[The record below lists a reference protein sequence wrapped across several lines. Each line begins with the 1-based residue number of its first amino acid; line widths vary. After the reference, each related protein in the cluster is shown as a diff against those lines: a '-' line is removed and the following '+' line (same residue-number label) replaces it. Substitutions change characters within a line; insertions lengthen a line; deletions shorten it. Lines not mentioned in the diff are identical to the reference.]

1 MLTSKEIRRKFL
13 QFFEEKGHEIVAS
26 APVVNKNDP
35 TLMFIN
41 AGMNP
46 FKDYFLGNAV
56 PKNSRIADT
65 QKCLRVSGKHNDLD
79 EVGHDTY
86 HHTLFEMLGNWSI
99 GDYFKQEAIDWA
111 WELLTEVYGIDKD
124 RLYVSVFGGDA
135 IAGVPHC
142 QTVGT

>member
-13 QFFEEKGHEIVAS
+13 QFFEEKGHKIVAS

-46 FKDYFLGNAV
+46 FKDYFLGNAA

-65 QKCLRVSGKHNDLD
+65 PPAAICRHRIARHIGANRARRNDMHLQAKKVRLQQLD
-79 EVGHDTY
+79 TRRA
-86 HHTLFEMLGNWSI
+86 F
-99 GDYFKQEAIDWA
+99 
-111 WELLTEVYGIDKD
+111 D
-124 RLYVSVFGGDA
+124 RN
-135 IAGVPHC
+135 
-142 QTVGT
+142 

>member
-1 MLTSKEIRRKFL
+1 MCHKETILHKQHNHPTQGNIHSMLTSKEIRRKFL

-56 PKNSRIADT
+56 PKNSR
-65 QKCLRVSGKHNDLD
+65 
-79 EVGHDTY
+79 
-86 HHTLFEMLGNWSI
+86 
-99 GDYFKQEAIDWA
+99 
-111 WELLTEVYGIDKD
+111 
-124 RLYVSVFGGDA
+124 
-135 IAGVPHC
+135 
-142 QTVGT
+142 